1 MIESKHFDRN
11 DALGINRTWHYN
23 TETDEATVETS
34 QDITA
39 IIEENKQDFNLQE
52 KHSKYGEW
60 NKVASIPL
68 SIYFELKAQG
78 KLDDDAYMKRWLND
92 PENRY
97 FRTRPGQV

>member
-1 MIESKHFDRN
+1 MIESKNFDSN
-11 DALGINRTWHYN
+11 DSLGIKRTWHYN

-34 QDITA
+34 QNVTA

-60 NKVASIPL
+60 SKVASIPL

>member
-11 DALGINRTWHYN
+11 EALNLDRTWHYN
-23 TETDEATVETS
+23 SETDEATIETK
-34 QDITA
+34 QDVTA
-39 IIEENKQDFNLQE
+39 IIEENRQDFNLQE

-68 SIYFELKAQG
+68 SIFYELKAQG
-78 KLDDDAYMKRWLND
+78 KLDDQAYMKRWLND

>member
-23 TETDEATVETS
+23 SETDEATVETK

-39 IIEENKQDFNLQE
+39 IIEENRDNFNLQE

-78 KLDDDAYMKRWLND
+78 KLDDTAFMKRWLND

>member
-1 MIESKHFDRN
+1 MIESKHFDSN
-11 DALGINRTWHYN
+11 DALGIKRTWHYN

-68 SIYFELKAQG
+68 SIYFKLKQEG
-78 KLDDDAYMKRWLND
+78 KLDDQAYMKRFLND
-92 PENRY
+92 PDNRY
-97 FRTRPGQV
+97 FRTRPGEV

>member
-1 MIESKHFDRN
+1 MIESKNFDSN
-11 DALGINRTWHYN
+11 DSLGIKRTWHYN

-34 QDITA
+34 QNVTA

-52 KHSKYGEW
+52 KHTKYGEW
-60 NKVASIPL
+60 SKVASIPL

-78 KLDDDAYMKRWLND
+78 KLDDQAYMKRWLND

>member
-1 MIESKHFDRN
+1 MIESKNFDSN
-11 DALGINRTWHYN
+11 DSLGIKRTWHYN
-23 TETDEATVETS
+23 TEPDEATVETS
-34 QDITA
+34 QNVTA

-60 NKVASIPL
+60 SKVASIPL

-78 KLDDDAYMKRWLND
+78 KLDDQAYMKRWLND

>member
-11 DALGINRTWHYN
+11 DALSLDRTWHYN
-23 TETDEATVETS
+23 SETDEATIETK
-34 QDITA
+34 QDVTA

-52 KHSKYGEW
+52 KHTKYGEW

-68 SIYFELKAQG
+68 SIYFKLKQEG
-78 KLDDDAYMKRWLND
+78 KLDDQAYMKRFLND